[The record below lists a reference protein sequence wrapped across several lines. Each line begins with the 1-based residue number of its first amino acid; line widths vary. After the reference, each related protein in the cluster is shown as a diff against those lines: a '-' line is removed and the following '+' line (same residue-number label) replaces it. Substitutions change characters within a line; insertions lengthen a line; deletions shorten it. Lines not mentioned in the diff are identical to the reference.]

1 VVWMG
6 TGWPAPPVRRALKP
20 QRRSKLAAEADDRSC
35 GHTGAMNEPS
45 DGLPVLVIDGAHFS
59 DFDGFTREFSRLLVN
74 YTWRG
79 NLDAFNDLLRGG
91 FGTPERGWVLRWLN
105 SELSRSALGYEATIQ
120 RLERVLLT
128 CHPSHR
134 LNIERRI
141 RRARRGQGPTLFDE
155 IVEIIR
161 EHGPGGRESENSI
174 VLELV

>member
-1 VVWMG
+1 M
-6 TGWPAPPVRRALKP
+6 TKP
-20 QRRSKLAAEADDRSC
+20 S
-35 GHTGAMNEPS
+35 S
-45 DGLPVLVIDGAHFS
+45 DLPVLVIDGARFS

-91 FGTPERGWVLRWLN
+91 FGTPENGWVLRWLN
-105 SELSRSALGYEATIQ
+105 SDLSRSALGYEATIQ

-134 LNIERRI
+134 LNIEDRI
-141 RRARRGQGPTLFDE
+141 RQARRGQGPTLFDE
-155 IVEIIR
+155 IVQIIR
-161 EHGPGGRESENSI
+161 EHGPGGRESEDSI